1 MLFLED
7 ASGLSKSTKEM
18 DSILLSCHCY
28 LGDQWKCSPS
38 CKRFLELQLYCSLAV
53 QCTSNFCKNLKFT
66 EVCVLFQN
74 CFFDMNHN
82 RQGQ

>member
-28 LGDQWKCSPS
+28 LGDQLKCSPS

-66 EVCVLFQN
+66 EVCVLFKN
-74 CFFDMNHN
+74 FFLT
-82 RQGQ
+82 